1 MKKSQLRKLIREGIK
16 ELINE
21 QETNYSGK
29 DGRSGLSLTPP
40 KIPKGDTTPELKE
53 QTCNG
58 AYLVLEACPGSPHWT
73 GTYIAGPW
81 HGQCVTINGA
91 MPTQADVGTI
101 IDHGSMN
108 GSFGPNNYK
117 VLQVNPGIPGSW
129 PGSMYTTPFCC
140 ASGCPTNCP
149 SCDPTAFGNAA
160 NWQNNFTMNMQ
171 NAPWFNNTGQ
181 PCQFLQNRITHWTN
195 QQQGINNCQTSAYY
209 NQLECKK
216 EYVQTVLMPQ
226 YNC

>member
-1 MKKSQLRKLIREGIK
+1 MKKSELRKLIREGIK
-16 ELINE
+16 ELIKE

-40 KIPKGDTTPELKE
+40 KVITKGDDDTTPELKE
-53 QTCNG
+53 QQTCNG

-73 GTYIAGPW
+73 GTYIPGPW

-129 PGSMYTTPFCC
+129 PGTMYTTPYCC
-140 ASGCPTNCP
+140 ADGCPSSCP
-149 SCDPTAFGNAA
+149 TCDPSAWPNQATWTANWTSLGPFNSTNPNQPCNYICNKIQDWENTCQNAGP
-160 NWQNNFTMNMQ
+160 NWQNQLACKIAEAQ
-171 NAPWFNNTGQ
+171 NQAQ
-181 PCQFLQNRITHWTN
+181 IH
-195 QQQGINNCQTSAYY
+195 NCS
-209 NQLECKK
+209 C
-216 EYVQTVLMPQ
+216 
-226 YNC
+226 